1 MLRPSS
7 RPLFLLVLSC
17 LAAKV
22 AMGSV
27 PTSVPPA
34 LAPWVPW
41 VLRDAGDETCPSGRC
56 LALSSV
62 SVDVRGAKADFVLT
76 GRRWNR
82 GFVRLPGDSSLWPE
96 SVRDASGPVPVIAS
110 GEVPAVMLEPGPFRV
125 AGTIRWTRRPASIEL
140 PGGAALEVLSVD
152 GRSVAS
158 SDGELWLKREDTEVD
173 EVADTAG
180 SLELRVFRTVSDGIP
195 VELETRLVL
204 AVSGKSRRVDLPSVL
219 PVGALPV
226 ELESP
231 LPAQLSREGRLSIT
245 ASPGT
250 WEVLVRSVWVRPP
263 ATFASSASGAPWPE
277 QEVWSFEAD
286 PSIRTVQIE
295 GGAPVDARQA
305 GVSPRSQSLPA
316 WSVPRGRNLQVRE
329 VLRGDPMTDSVKL
342 ELRRKVW
349 IDFDGDS
356 ATVLD
361 DLQGAVLKPV
371 RLSASKELSLGRAT
385 VDGQG
390 VVLTASAPGEEG
402 FPLVVGH
409 RSISLLSRWDRGFAS
424 VLPAT
429 TAQWDHASGDMR
441 VYVGPGWRLIDLL
454 GPGSSYGTWAAGW
467 NLWSIFLVVLV
478 SSLVA
483 RLAGRRVG
491 ALAACV
497 FILGMSDGIAT
508 GCWVHLAAVLLVW
521 TLVRSKFPGS
531 RPELFLR
538 FWSAFAALAVV
549 FVLVPFTVEQARLA
563 VHPSLSVS
571 NGGSSFEMMDFGMAK
586 KEEAA
591 PQMETRRVP
600 SAPRAPAEAMQNSVM
615 DKIQTSDG
623 LMGEDVDPA
632 SANMI
637 DVILAGGGGERSA
650 KVKVPE
656 ARSIALS
663 PGQPGAKAAKFEDPF
678 LLGGIQSGP
687 GEPSWDY
694 GSGVLVWEGPVS
706 PAQGV
711 RILALAP
718 AWMRLWRI
726 AMVVGAWL
734 LAWFLARAVL
744 PGVLD
749 KIRLSPG
756 GFPGR
761 KPSILAAAVLLAA
774 TGARAEIPSEEML
787 GQLKKELLRTKSCD
801 GPCARV
807 GEARLSVRGNAATLE
822 LEVHAAARAEVGLPE
837 ASWIPRSVVVPKGA
851 AGRDNDGG
859 MWAVVE
865 PGIQTIRMEGSI
877 RGNEL
882 LVGFPE
888 GSVPYR
894 RRIEAPGWSR
904 EGDDPGSV
912 RLTRSSGPA
921 KEDAHEDDSS
931 KAELAPLVA
940 ITRVV
945 DLGREWTMT
954 TSIER
959 ASGFQGAVALEVPL
973 VDGETVLGNL
983 AVDSGRAK
991 VVLNPGQQELSWSSR
1006 LPVGPRVFLRAESTS
1021 LWTETWVVESAARW
1035 HVEPSGLARVKAS
1048 RPTWKP
1054 LGGETLSVAV
1064 RAPKH
1069 IEGAMFTIESARLD
1083 VDAGQGS
1090 SQVVLNAVVLAGI
1103 GGEILA
1109 KLPEGARV
1117 GSARVRGVEVNPV
1130 RARDGRYR
1138 IAVAP
1143 GTSAIE
1149 ISWLQEGIGQFLRRA
1164 PEVALSAAGANVVV
1178 GLAEPSSGWIV
1189 ATGGPGVGPAVL
1201 WWGVVAAMLLLAG
1214 ILSRIPGQP
1223 LGFWSWFLLFL
1234 GTSTV
1239 GKLTAIPFVVWV
1251 AVSILRARA
1260 KPGRW
1265 SHRKFAT
1272 IQSAAVLLTLVAWG
1286 CLLATIPRGLLG
1298 RPDML
1303 VATPLDGYAWFVDR
1317 IDGTFPRPWQLV
1329 LPLWL
1334 WRVLL
1339 LVWCIWLVRASL
1351 AWGKWGWDAFTSGG
1365 IWPSKAKADGSSDAP
1380 DRDPENGIAGN
1391 PADESD
1397 GAEGEGSARR

>member
-7 RPLFLLVLSC
+7 RLFFLLALPF

-22 AMGSV
+22 AVGSV
-27 PTSVPPA
+27 PGTVPPA

-41 VLRDAGDETCPSGRC
+41 VLRDAGDQACPVGRC

-76 GRRWNR
+76 GWRWSR
-82 GFVRLPGDSSLWPE
+82 GAVRLPGDSSLWPE
-96 SVRDASGPVPVIAS
+96 NVRDASGPVPVIAS
-110 GEVPAVMLEPGPFRV
+110 GEVPAVMREPGPFRLTG
-125 AGTIRWTRRPASIEL
+125 AIRWTRRPASIEL
-140 PGGAALEVLSVD
+140 PSGAALEVLSVD

-158 SDGELWLKREDTEVD
+158 SDGELWLQREESEGEEV
-173 EVADTAG
+173 VDTAG

-195 VELETRLVL
+195 VRLETRIVL
-204 AVSGKSRRVDLPSVL
+204 AVSGKSRRVDLPSIL
-219 PVGALPV
+219 PAGALPV

-245 ASPGT
+245 ANPGT
-250 WEVLVRSVWVRPP
+250 WEVLVNSVWLRPP
-263 ATFASSASGAPWPE
+263 TNFATSSSGAPWPD
-277 QEVWSFEAD
+277 QEVWSFESD

-295 GGAPVDARQA
+295 GGVPVDARQA
-305 GVSPRSQSLPA
+305 GVAPHRQSLPA
-316 WSVPRGRNLQVRE
+316 WSVPRGRSLQVRE
-329 VLRGDPMTDSVKL
+329 ILRGDPMTDSVKL
-342 ELRRKVW
+342 GLGRQVW

-361 DLQGAVLKPV
+361 DLHGEVLKPV
-371 RLSASKELSLGRAT
+371 RLSASKSLALGRAT
-385 VDGQG
+385 VNGKG
-390 VVLTASAPGEEG
+390 VVLTAAAPGEEG
-402 FPLVVGH
+402 FPLAAGYP
-409 RSISLLSRWDRGFAS
+409 SIRLLSRWNHGFAS

-429 TAQWDHASGDMR
+429 TAQWEHTSGSMK
-441 VYVGPGWRLIDLL
+441 VHVGPGWRLIDLI

-483 RLAGRRVG
+483 RLAGKRVG

-497 FILGMSDGIAT
+497 FVLGVSDGIAT
-508 GCWVHLAAVLLVW
+508 GWWVHLAAVLLVW

-531 RPELFLR
+531 KPEFFLR

-549 FVLVPFTVEQARLA
+549 FVLVPFTIEQVRLA

-571 NGGSSFEMMDFGMAK
+571 DGGPHYEMVGLGMARM
-586 KEEAA
+586 EEPA
-591 PQMETRRVP
+591 PSMEVRTEPYVL

-615 DKIQTSDG
+615 DKIQARDG
-623 LMGEDVDPA
+623 LLGEDVDPEA
-632 SANMI
+632 ANMI
-637 DVILAGGGGERSA
+637 DVILAGGSGAKSGKLKAPMSRS
-650 KVKVPE
+650 VEQGVG
-656 ARSIALS
+656 L
-663 PGQPGAKAAKFEDPF
+663 PGTKAAKFEDPF

-687 GEPSWDY
+687 GEPTWDY
-694 GSGVLVWEGPVS
+694 GSGGLSWEGPVS
-706 PAQGV
+706 PTQGV
-711 RILALAP
+711 RIVALAP
-718 AWMRLWRI
+718 SWVRLWRI
-726 AMVVGAWL
+726 AMVAGAWL
-734 LAWFLARAVL
+734 LAWFMARSVL
-744 PGVLD
+744 PGVVN
-749 KIRLSPG
+749 KIRPALG
-756 GFPGR
+756 GVPGR
-761 KPSILAAAVLLAA
+761 KPSILAATLLLVV
-774 TGARAEIPSEEML
+774 GARAEIPSEQML
-787 GQLKKELLRTKSCD
+787 GQLKTELLRTKSCE

-822 LEVHAAARAEVGLPE
+822 LEVHAAERAEVGLPV
-837 ASWIPRSVVVPKGA
+837 ASWIPRSLVVPKGA
-851 AGRDNDGG
+851 AGRDDGGG

-865 PGIQTIRMEGSI
+865 PGIQTIRMEGTI

-894 RRIEAPGWSR
+894 RKIEAPGWSR

-912 RLTRSSGPA
+912 RLTRASNEA
-921 KEDAHEDDSS
+921 KSVAHEEDSS

-940 ITRVV
+940 ITRVL

-954 TSIER
+954 TRIER
-959 ASGFQGAVALEVPL
+959 ASGFQGAVALVVPL
-973 VDGETVLGNL
+973 VSGETVLGSV
-983 AVDSGRAK
+983 AVDSQRAK

-1035 HVEPSGLARVKAS
+1035 HVEPSGIARVKAS
-1048 RPTWKP
+1048 RPTWRP

-1064 RAPKH
+1064 RAPKP
-1069 IEGAMFTIESARLD
+1069 IEGAMFTIESARLE
-1083 VDAGQGS
+1083 VDAGQVAS
-1090 SQVVLNAVVLAGI
+1090 NVVLKATILAGI
-1103 GGEILA
+1103 GGEVLA

-1117 GSARVRGVEVNPV
+1117 GSVSVRGVQVNPV
-1130 RARDGRYR
+1130 RAQDGRYR

-1149 ISWLQEGIGQFLRRA
+1149 VSWLQEGIGQFLRRA

-1201 WWGVVAAMLLLAG
+1201 WWGVVAAMVLLAG

-1239 GKLTAIPFVVWV
+1239 GKLTAIPFVVWIV
-1251 AVSILRARA
+1251 ASLLRARA
-1260 KPGRW
+1260 KPERW
-1265 SHRKFAT
+1265 SHRTFALVQ
-1272 IQSAAVLLTLVAWG
+1272 IAATLLTLVAWG
-1286 CLLATIPRGLLG
+1286 TLLATIPRGLLG

-1303 VATPLDGYAWFVDR
+1303 VAMPLDGYAWFVDR

-1339 LVWCIWLVRASL
+1339 LVWCIWLVRACL
-1351 AWGKWGWDAFTSGG
+1351 GWGKWGWDACTAGG
-1365 IWPSKAKADGSSDAP
+1365 IWPSKAKATGSSAEALGDGS
-1380 DRDPENGIAGN
+1380 
-1391 PADESD
+1391 
-1397 GAEGEGSARR
+1397 GAEKNSEQS

>member
-1 MLRPSS
+1 MLRPSL
-7 RPLFLLVLSC
+7 RLFFLLALPF

-22 AMGSV
+22 AVGAV
-27 PTSVPPA
+27 PGTVPPA
-34 LAPWVPW
+34 LAPWAPW
-41 VLRDAGDETCPSGRC
+41 VLRDAGDQACPVGRC

-76 GRRWNR
+76 GWRWSR
-82 GFVRLPGDSSLWPE
+82 GAVRLPGDSSLWPE

-110 GEVPAVMLEPGPFRV
+110 GEVPVVMREPGPFRLT
-125 AGTIRWTRRPASIEL
+125 GTIRWTRRPASIEL

-158 SDGELWLKREDTEVD
+158 SDGELWLRREESEGEEV
-173 EVADTAG
+173 VDTAG

-195 VELETRLVL
+195 VRLETRIVL
-204 AVSGKSRRVDLPSVL
+204 AVSGKSRRVDLPSIL
-219 PVGALPV
+219 PAGALSV

-245 ASPGT
+245 ANPGT
-250 WEVLVRSVWVRPP
+250 WEVLVNSVWLRPP
-263 ATFASSASGAPWPE
+263 TNFATSSSGAPWPD

-305 GVSPRSQSLPA
+305 GVAPHRQSLPA
-316 WSVPRGRNLQVRE
+316 WSVPRGRSLQVRE
-329 VLRGDPMTDSVKL
+329 ILRGDPMTDSVKL
-342 ELRRKVW
+342 GLGRQVW

-356 ATVLD
+356 ATVLE
-361 DLQGAVLKPV
+361 DLHGEVLKPV
-371 RLSASKELSLGRAT
+371 RLSASKSLALGRAT
-385 VDGQG
+385 VNGKG
-390 VVLTASAPGEEG
+390 VVLTSSSPGEEG
-402 FPLVVGH
+402 FPLAAGYP
-409 RSISLLSRWDRGFAS
+409 SIRLLSRWNHGFAS

-429 TAQWDHASGDMR
+429 TAQWEHTSGNMK
-441 VYVGPGWRLIDLL
+441 VYVGPGWRLIDLI

-478 SSLVA
+478 SSLVV
-483 RLAGRRVG
+483 RLAGKRVG

-497 FILGMSDGIAT
+497 FVLGVSDGIAT
-508 GCWVHLAAVLLVW
+508 GWWVHLAAVLLVW

-531 RPELFLR
+531 KPELFLR
-538 FWSAFAALAVV
+538 FWSGLAALAVV
-549 FVLVPFTVEQARLA
+549 FVLVPFTIEQVRLA
-563 VHPSLSVS
+563 VHPSLSVAE
-571 NGGSSFEMMDFGMAK
+571 GGSRYEMVDFGMAK
-586 KEEAA
+586 KEESA
-591 PQMETRRVP
+591 PSTETRTVAMPPRTP
-600 SAPRAPAEAMQNSVM
+600 SGAMQNSVM
-615 DKIQTSDG
+615 DKIQASDG
-623 LMGEDVDPA
+623 LLGEDVDPEA
-632 SANMI
+632 GNMI
-637 DVILAGGGGERSA
+637 DVILAGGSGAKSGNVKARTSRS
-650 KVKVPE
+650 VE
-656 ARSIALS
+656 QGIGL
-663 PGQPGAKAAKFEDPF
+663 PGTKAAKFEDPF

-687 GEPSWDY
+687 GEPTWDY
-694 GSGVLVWEGPVS
+694 GSGGLSWEGPVS
-706 PAQGV
+706 PTQGV

-718 AWMRLWRI
+718 SWVRLWRI

-734 LAWFLARAVL
+734 LAWFMARSVL
-744 PGVLD
+744 PGIVA
-749 KIRLSPG
+749 KIRPNLVG
-756 GFPGR
+756 VPGR
-761 KPSILAAAVLLAA
+761 KPSILAATLLLVV
-774 TGARAEIPSEEML
+774 GARAEIPSEQML
-787 GQLKKELLRTKSCD
+787 GQLKTELLRTKSCE

-822 LEVHAAARAEVGLPE
+822 LEVHAAERAEVGLPV
-837 ASWIPRSVVVPKGA
+837 ASWIPRSLVVPKGA
-851 AGRDNDGG
+851 AGRDGGGG

-865 PGIQTIRMEGSI
+865 PGIQTIRMEGTI

-894 RRIEAPGWSR
+894 RKIEAPGWSR

-912 RLTRSSGPA
+912 RLTRASNEA
-921 KEDAHEDDSS
+921 KTVAHEDDSS

-940 ITRVV
+940 ITRAL

-954 TSIER
+954 TRIER
-959 ASGFQGAVALEVPL
+959 ASGFQGAVALVVPL
-973 VDGETVLGNL
+973 VAGETVLGSV
-983 AVDSGRAK
+983 AVDSQRAK

-1035 HVEPSGLARVKAS
+1035 HVEPSGIARVQAS

-1064 RAPKH
+1064 RAPKP
-1069 IEGAMFTIESARLD
+1069 IEGAMFTIESARLE
-1083 VDAGQGS
+1083 VDAGQVAS
-1090 SQVVLNAVVLAGI
+1090 NVVLKATILAGI
-1103 GGEILA
+1103 GGEVLA

-1117 GSARVRGVEVNPV
+1117 SSVSVRSVQVNPV
-1130 RARDGRYR
+1130 RAQDGRYR

-1164 PEVALSAAGANVVV
+1164 PEVTLSAAGANVVV

-1201 WWGVVAAMLLLAG
+1201 WWGVVAAMVLLAG

-1223 LGFWSWFLLFL
+1223 LGFWSWFLLLL

-1239 GKLTAIPFVVWV
+1239 GKLTAIPFVVWIV
-1251 AVSILRARA
+1251 ASLLRARA
-1260 KPGRW
+1260 KPERW
-1265 SHRKFAT
+1265 SHRTFALVQ
-1272 IQSAAVLLTLVAWG
+1272 IAATLLTLVAWG
-1286 CLLATIPRGLLG
+1286 TLLATIPRGLLG

-1303 VATPLDGYAWFVDR
+1303 VAMPMEGYAWFVDR
-1317 IDGTFPRPWQLV
+1317 IDGTFPQPWQLV

-1339 LVWCIWLVRASL
+1339 LVWCIWLVRACL
-1351 AWGKWGWDAFTSGG
+1351 GWGKWGWDACTAGG
-1365 IWPSKAKADGSSDAP
+1365 IWPSKAKATGSSDEAL
-1380 DRDPENGIAGN
+1380 GGG
-1391 PADESD
+1391 S
-1397 GAEGEGSARR
+1397 GAEKNPEQS